1 MKTAETMCPVSTR
14 AFSTHACLGHRGSA
28 RPPCQHVIGDQ
39 VLPGCSWGRQHR
51 MGATAAFW
59 PREDRPN
66 GWQNWSGY
74 VQKHHQAVPSTLRQR
89 REPRRRQGRRYIL
102 HYRFYLWKPDMATG
116 HHRNGGECSGQQ
128 HLPETRGPKR
138 SVQTPQLYPRP
149 EKTGTIE
156 PHQTGQAWAD
166 WRRGPAARGGRGGQQ
181 QRERSPQ
188 HHGSRGTAVRHT
200 GECIQNQKT
209 NSRSCLRDLCT
220 HRRAVPVSTQFLW
233 YPSQK
238 RPHYDC
244 LNLFSGGGG
253 G

>member
-1 MKTAETMCPVSTR
+1 MSGLKWPYVRSEVAIFVLAHLRTAGTR
-14 AFSTHACLGHRGSA
+14 IYFTLS
-28 RPPCQHVIGDQ
+28 
-39 VLPGCSWGRQHR
+39 VLPLEAWY
-51 MGATAAFW
+51 
-59 PREDRPN
+59 
-66 GWQNWSGY
+66 GY
-74 VQKHHQAVPSTLRQR
+74 
-89 REPRRRQGRRYIL
+89 
-102 HYRFYLWKPDMATG
+102 
-116 HHRNGGECSGQQ
+116 GEGCSGQQ
-128 HLPETRGPKR
+128 HLPESRGPKR
-138 SVQTPQLYPRP
+138 SIQTPQLYPRP

-166 WRRGPAARGGRGGQQ
+166 WRRGPGARGGRGGQQ

-209 NSRSCLRDLCT
+209 NSGSCLRNLCT
-220 HRRAVPVSTQFLW
+220 HRRAVPMSTQFLW

-238 RPHYDC
+238 RPHSDG